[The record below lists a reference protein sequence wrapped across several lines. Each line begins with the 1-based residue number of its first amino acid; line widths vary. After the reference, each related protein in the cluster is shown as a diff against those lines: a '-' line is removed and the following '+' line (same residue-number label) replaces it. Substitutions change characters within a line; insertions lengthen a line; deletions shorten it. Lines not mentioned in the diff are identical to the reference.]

1 MHNAFLGLAAQVP
14 DWMTRAY
21 LIDKAL
27 KAYDQTKQQLLK
39 QVGTAAYT
47 LLEAG
52 IAAELAQEYAVE
64 ALTHDKV
71 KVIGQ
76 NGRLH
81 YEWRRV
87 RPDPMESKTNE

>member
-14 DWMTRAY
+14 DWMIRAHE
-21 LIDKAL
+21 IDKAL
-27 KAYDQTKQQLLK
+27 KAYDQTNQQLLK
-39 QVGTAAYT
+39 QMGTAAFNA
-47 LLEAG
+47 LEAEISG
-52 IAAELAQEYAVE
+52 ELAQEYRLE

-87 RPDPMESKTNE
+87 RPDPPGEPV